1 MNNSNTEKN
10 WTRLTV
16 FVSIIACVLLVFSFV
31 APIIFTSFS
40 SKWDFTETGQIG
52 DTLGGIMNPFIAIV
66 GVMMTFLAFYMQV
79 KANKIQRDQFLTSLE
94 KNKIE
99 EKIDCYYKLQL
110 INTDISTIVK
120 DINQRMENIQVFVNH
135 QKENPFKFSK
145 VNRATLKHYDRVASL
160 DRLSLYKGFKIFLSS
175 NNDWIKQFNNLYSI
189 IDHIPESFKE
199 AYSIIDY
206 HNKDISED
214 KMNIRNQ
221 LIKLEGYCVKMFNS
235 NVKHKINHELNI
247 ILKKFIDEYRN
258 EIDKSTKNKT
268 ESDFPDLGKLLD
280 SFVQNIKKYFDKVYY
295 DEDVNEVVEYASS
308 ILININ
314 YVIQKSN
321 QLFPEFEDFEK
332 RMNKGE
338 DSMIQRLSDISKMLD
353 DALRQTSVEQIR
365 KEYNVLP
372 N

>member
-120 DINQRMENIQVFVNH
+120 DINQRMENIQVFVNQ
-135 QKENPFKFSK
+135 QKENPFQFSK
-145 VNRATLKHYDRVASL
+145 VYRATLKHYDRVASL

-175 NNDWIKQFNNLYSI
+175 NNDWIKQFNSLYSI

-199 AYSIIDY
+199 AYSIIDN

-221 LIKLEGYCVKMFNS
+221 FIKLEGDCVEMFNS
-235 NVKHKINHELNI
+235 NVAKKINKEMNTILGELLNKYREE
-247 ILKKFIDEYRN
+247 LKRSSE
-258 EIDKSTKNKT
+258 NKT
-268 ESDFPDLGKLLD
+268 EADFLYLGQILD
-280 SFVQNIKKYFDKVYY
+280 SFVQNVKNHFEKVSY
-295 DEDVNEVVEYASS
+295 NEELNKIVQLASS
-308 ILININ
+308 ILIKIN
-314 YVIQKSN
+314 FVTQKSA

-353 DALRQTSVEQIR
+353 DALRQTSVEQIS

>member
-31 APIIFTSFS
+31 APIVFTSFS
-40 SKWDFTETGQIG
+40 SRWDFTETGQIG

-79 KANKIQRDQFLTSLE
+79 KANKIQRDQFLKSLE
-94 KNKIE
+94 KNNID

-110 INTDISTIVK
+110 INIDIKSTIK
-120 DINQRMENIQVFVNH
+120 DTNQRMENIQAFLEQ
-135 QKENPFKFSK
+135 QKENPFQNSK
-145 VNRATLKHYDRVASL
+145 AYRGTLKHYDRVAAL
-160 DRLSLYKGFKIFLSS
+160 ERLSIYKGFRIFLSS

-189 IDHIPESFKE
+189 LDYIPESFKE
-199 AYSIIDY
+199 AYNIIDY
-206 HNKDISED
+206 HNKDIFED

-221 LIKLEGYCVKMFNS
+221 LISLEEKCIETYNRNIKQNS
-235 NVKHKINHELNI
+235 NKEINI
-247 ILKKFIDEYRN
+247 IFKKFFDNYRK
-258 EIDKSTKNKT
+258 EIERSNVNKT
-268 ESDFPDLGKLLD
+268 ESNFLDLRQTLDLL
-280 SFVQNIKKYFDKVYY
+280 VQDIKDYFNQISYDK
-295 DEDVNEVVEYASS
+295 DINEIANFASS
-308 ILININ
+308 ILINMN
-314 YVIQKSN
+314 GVIQKSI

-338 DSMIQRLSDISKMLD
+338 DSIIQKLSDISKMLD
-353 DALRQTSVEQIR
+353 NALKKTSVEQIK
-365 KEYNVLP
+365 KEYNILP